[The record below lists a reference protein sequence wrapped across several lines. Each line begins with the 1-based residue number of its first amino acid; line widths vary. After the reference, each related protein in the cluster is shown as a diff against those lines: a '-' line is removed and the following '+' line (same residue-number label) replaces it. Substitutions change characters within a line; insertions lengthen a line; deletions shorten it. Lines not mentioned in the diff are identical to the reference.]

1 MRLSAFATGR
11 QLGAHNNTAAML
23 DPQGS
28 ALARATSDSR
38 PPGDPPTQSLAAAAS
53 G

>member
-1 MRLSAFATGR
+1 MRRKLVDVFHS
-11 QLGAHNNTAAML
+11 
-23 DPQGS
+23 QGS
-28 ALARATSDSR
+28 ALACAASDSR